1 MAASS
6 RKGLIGQRQYWAWF
20 GLYIA
25 AIVGLMGFALY
36 SAISGELVT
45 GVTAILVIAP
55 LGIYFRVLMMRRCR
69 DIGWPA
75 FLPWL
80 IFAASIGFSFIGGVG
95 SLGDY
100 GSPTSMKTLLVSGLG
115 LPLLLSLIDLGFT
128 IAIGCIASKD
138 EGEDYARIFGGE
150 SQPARPMGYHQ
161 PDAYLEPR
169 PAGPTGEPN
178 YDRFDEAIARAL
190 EARRSAE
197 PAPAVPTPAA
207 PEIAPSAHARAV
219 AGFGRKMV

>member
-1 MAASS
+1 MATSS
-6 RKGLIGQRQYWAWF
+6 RKGRIGQAQYWTWF

-25 AIVGLMGFALY
+25 ANVGLVGFALY
-36 SAISGELVT
+36 SALSGALASA
-45 GVTAILVIAP
+45 VTAILIITP
-55 LGIYFRVLMMRRCR
+55 LGLYFRVLMMRRCR

-80 IFAASIGFSFIGGVG
+80 IFAASIGVSLFGGLG
-95 SLGDY
+95 SL
-100 GSPTSMKTLLVSGLG
+100 GSPTSMKAALLSGLG

-128 IAIGCIASKD
+128 ITIGCIPTRD
-138 EGEDYARIFGGE
+138 EGEDYTKIFGGE
-150 SQPARPMGYHQ
+150 PQPARPVGYSP
-161 PDAYLEPR
+161 PDAYPAPR
-169 PAGPTGEPN
+169 LAGPADAPD

-197 PAPAVPTPAA
+197 PAPVSAPPSM

-219 AGFGRKMV
+219 AGFGRKVV